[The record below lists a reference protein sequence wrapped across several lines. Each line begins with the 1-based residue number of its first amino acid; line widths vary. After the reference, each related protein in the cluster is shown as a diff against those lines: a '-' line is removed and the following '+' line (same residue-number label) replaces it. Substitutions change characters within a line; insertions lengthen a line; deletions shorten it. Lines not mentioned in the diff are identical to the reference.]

1 MSTLVLGAGLAFF
14 AGAVLIAVGVAGP
27 PRRAKAPLTPGQT
40 LRDLLP
46 TVKEGDEQN
55 LRLAGITPEA
65 YAVQR
70 FAGLIGGVVV
80 GTLISVV
87 WGRGLIGTAV
97 VVGLFG
103 TGGWLLPMLGMRD
116 TAKKA
121 RNELD
126 QVVRVWIALVA
137 QQVSA
142 GTDPN
147 VAMLTAARAG
157 RRNSWRL
164 LHRFLLAAQQDR
176 RPAWGGMADL
186 VDRYGIHSLAP
197 VVSAL
202 GLAAERG
209 TRVSEAVLVA
219 ADTLWRDT
227 TSREREKAGRRAQI
241 IMVPATGVALALA
254 GILVYPP
261 FTSLT
266 GGGIA
271 WPSVTCAPSAA
282 PAPRPSRRLGGH
294 LPEAATPTAASSRW
308 SGC

>member
-1 MSTLVLGAGLAFF
+1 MSLLVLGAGLVFF
-14 AGAVLIAVGVAGP
+14 AGTVLIAAGLVGP
-27 PRRAKAPLTPGQT
+27 PRRAGASQTPGET

-46 TVKEGDEQN
+46 TVKAGDEQN
-55 LRLAGITPEA
+55 LRLAGITPES

-70 FAGLIGGVVV
+70 FGGLVGGLAAGTMV
-80 GTLISVV
+80 SVL
-87 WGRGLIGTAV
+87 WGRGPVGIAV
-97 VVGLFG
+97 VAGAMG
-103 TGGWLLPMLGMRD
+103 AGGWLLPMVGMRD

-121 RNELD
+121 REELD

-147 VAMLTAARAG
+147 VAMLAAARAG

-176 RPAWGGMADL
+176 RPVWGGMADM

-202 GLAAERG
+202 GLASDRG
-209 TRVSEAVLVA
+209 TRFSEAVLVA

-241 IMVPATGVALALA
+241 IMVPATGVTLALA
-254 GILVYPP
+254 AVLVYPP

-266 GGGIA
+266 GG
-271 WPSVTCAPSAA
+271 SLS
-282 PAPRPSRRLGGH
+282 S
-294 LPEAATPTAASSRW
+294 LP
-308 SGC
+308 

>member
-1 MSTLVLGAGLAFF
+1 MNLLVLGAGLLFF
-14 AGAVLIAVGVAGP
+14 AGAMLVAVGIVGLPKRAGP
-27 PRRAKAPLTPGQT
+27 PLTPGET

-46 TVKEGDEQN
+46 TVKAGDEQN

-70 FAGLIGGVVV
+70 FGGLLGGLAAGA
-80 GTLISVV
+80 LISVLL
-87 WGRGLIGTAV
+87 GRGPVGTV
-97 VVGLFG
+97 LVVGAVG
-103 TGGWLLPMLGMRD
+103 AAGWLLPMVGMRD

-121 RNELD
+121 RLEID
-126 QVVRVWIALVA
+126 QIVRVWIALVA

-142 GTDPN
+142 GSDPT
-147 VAMLTAARAG
+147 VAMLDAARIG
-157 RRNSWRL
+157 RRDKWRL

-176 RPAWGGMADL
+176 RPAWAGLSDL

-209 TRVSEAVLVA
+209 TRVSEAVLAA

-227 TSREREKAGRRAQI
+227 TAKEREKAASRAQI
-241 IMVPATGVALALA
+241 IVLPATGVALALA

-266 GGGIA
+266 GGGG
-271 WPSVTCAPSAA
+271 V
-282 PAPRPSRRLGGH
+282 GG
-294 LPEAATPTAASSRW
+294 LP
-308 SGC
+308 

>member
-1 MSTLVLGAGLAFF
+1 MSPLVVVAGLVFF
-14 AGAVLIAVGVAGP
+14 AGVVLVAVGVAGP
-27 PRRAKAPLTPGQT
+27 PRRAGSSLTPGQT

-55 LRLAGITPEA
+55 LRLAGITPES

-70 FAGLIGGVVV
+70 FGGLLGGLAL
-80 GTLISVV
+80 GALISVL
-87 WGRGLIGTAV
+87 WDRGPVGTALL
-97 VVGLFG
+97 VGLLG
-103 TGGWLLPMLGMRD
+103 AGGWLLPMVGMRD
-116 TAKKA
+116 TASRA

-147 VAMLTAARAG
+147 VAMLAAARAG

-176 RPAWGGMADL
+176 RPIWGGLADM

-209 TRVSEAVLVA
+209 TRISEAVLAA

-227 TSREREKAGRRAQI
+227 TSRERERAGRRAQI
-241 IMVPATGVALALA
+241 IMVPATGIALALA
-254 GILVYPP
+254 AILVYPP

-266 GGGIA
+266 GG
-271 WPSVTCAPSAA
+271 
-282 PAPRPSRRLGGH
+282 LNN
-294 LPEAATPTAASSRW
+294 LP
-308 SGC
+308 